1 MSIRIAIL
9 CAFLLSTTAFIYGPG
24 SAPSPSAAPALK
36 SHHLFNFPEGGTEAD
51 MAEALQEIN
60 RAIADSGHPNAG
72 YRLWKVTGEQAGE
85 YSYLWEGVWPD
96 QATYDVIHESE
107 SLNKA
112 WEKAVEGF
120 PLFERIMNN
129 QVYNRFI
136 EIPTNGPRM

>member
-1 MSIRIAIL
+1 MSIRVAIV
-9 CAFLLSTTAFIYGPG
+9 CACLLSTAAFIFG
-24 SAPSPSAAPALK
+24 SAPSPLAAPALK
-36 SHHLFNFPEGGTEAD
+36 SHHLFNFPEGETEAE

-60 RAIADSGHPNAG
+60 RAIADLGHPNAG

-107 SLNKA
+107 S
-112 WEKAVEGF
+112 WEKAFEGF
-120 PLFERIMNN
+120 RPLFERVVSN

>member
-1 MSIRIAIL
+1 MSIRVAIL
-9 CAFLLSTTAFIYGPG
+9 GACLLSTAAFIYGLG

-36 SHHLFNFPEGGTEAD
+36 SHHLFNFPEGVTEAE

-72 YRLWKVTGEQAGE
+72 YRLWKVTGEREQAGE

-107 SLNKA
+107 S
-112 WEKAVEGF
+112 WEKVIEKF
-120 PLFERIMNN
+120 RPLFERILNI